1 MKFIRKVKHYIQE
14 SYLELT
20 QKVSWPTWTDL
31 QGSAIIVMVASVIFA
46 LVVLLMDIVFKY
58 GVNVIYSIFS

>member
-1 MKFIRKVKHYIQE
+1 MH
-14 SYLELT
+14 
-20 QKVSWPTWTDL
+20 KVSWPTWSDL

-58 GVNVIYSIFS
+58 SVNIIYSIFS